1 MARFTLIQTNF
12 TAGELSP
19 RMYGRIDIA
28 RYQNG
33 AMLMENCWPVVH
45 GGGVRRYGTL
55 HCGAAK
61 YPDRKAV
68 LVPYVFNTQQA
79 YMCEFGDLYVRI
91 YFPDG
96 SYSGVELAS
105 PYSQEMLG
113 QLEFVQ
119 GADTMFLFHS
129 TVPIYRLRRIT
140 NTEWSLAP
148 APFVTKPFDERGID
162 FSTSIAINDPTV
174 GAGRTMTSA
183 VSAFLASDVGRE
195 IWSSAG
201 VARITASVMIPDPGG
216 PPGTMMASPTD
227 VTVEVLNAFPGVSM
241 PSWSLKGSPQTANT
255 LSAFTPV
262 GAVVTM
268 TLAAAG
274 WRAAD
279 VGKFVK
285 INGGLLEITAYTSP
299 LVVSALIRSAPTSA
313 TASPAN
319 AWTLESSVW
328 NDVDGYPGSGTLYQ
342 QRLAVAGS
350 PSFPQTIWESRTGE
364 YLNFELGTKDDDA
377 FTFNLSSDQINP
389 ILHMAQMNALIP
401 LTYGGEFTLTG
412 GVEKPITPTNIQS
425 KNPSVYGCNRVRPVR
440 IGNELYFVQRAG
452 RKLRAMAYK
461 YDSDSY
467 GSPDMSVLSEHA
479 TKSGI
484 VSMAYQQEPESIL
497 FMVRADGV
505 LATMTVDRDQDV
517 IGWARQVTD
526 GYYESVSA
534 IPAEGGDQIWAIVR
548 RNINGQNVRY
558 IERFVEGCQVDDGIA
573 ATSVAGQATWGG
585 LAHLEGKT
593 VDILADDVVMPQQV
607 VVGGQVTIPRNA
619 FEVQIGLHFTTRI
632 KTLTPEVQGGTG
644 SAQGNSMRCG
654 EITLRFLE
662 TTGCKVNGQT
672 IAFRNL
678 GSNTLDKPSP
688 LFSGDHRLENL
699 GWERGRS
706 SIEITQDQPLPF
718 HLLCVI
724 KKMTIN
730 D

>member
-1 MARFTLIQTNF
+1 MARVTLIQTNF

-19 RMYGRIDIA
+19 RMYGRVDIA

-33 AMLMENCWPVVH
+33 AMKMENVWPVVH

-55 HCGAAK
+55 HCGSAK
-61 YPDRKAV
+61 YADRGAI
-68 LVPYVFNTQQA
+68 LIPYVFNTAQA

-96 SYSGVELAS
+96 TYSGVELVS
-105 PYSQEMLG
+105 PYSQAMLR
-113 QLEFVQ
+113 QIEFVQ
-119 GADTMFLFHS
+119 GADTMFLFHQG
-129 TVPIYRLRRIT
+129 VEINRLRRIT

-162 FSTSIAINDPTV
+162 FATGITLSDPSV
-174 GAGRTMTSA
+174 GTGRTMTSA
-183 VSAFLASDVGRE
+183 VSAFLAADVGRE
-195 IWSSAG
+195 VWSGAG
-201 VARITASVMIPDPGG
+201 VARITGVTS
-216 PPGTMMASPTD
+216 GTVA
-227 VTVEVLNAFPGVSM
+227 TVDVLNAFPSASL
-241 PSWSLKGSPQTANT
+241 PSWSMKGSPQTTNT

-268 TLAAAG
+268 TLGAAG
-274 WRAAD
+274 WRSDD

-285 INGGLLEITAYTSP
+285 INTGLLEITALTSTT
-299 LVVSALIRSAPTSA
+299 VVSAVIRVAPTSA
-313 TASPAN
+313 TAAPAN
-319 AWTLESSVW
+319 AWTLEASVW
-328 NDVDGYPGSGTLYQ
+328 NAVDGYPGSGTLYQ

-401 LTYGGEFTLTG
+401 LTYGGEFTMTG

-440 IGNELYFVQRAG
+440 IGNELYFIQRAG

-484 VSMAYQQEPESIL
+484 ISMAYQQEPESIL

-505 LATMTVDRDQDV
+505 MATMTVDRDQDV
-517 IGWARQVTD
+517 VGWARQVTD
-526 GYYESVSA
+526 GYFESVAA
-534 IPAEGGDQIWAIVR
+534 IPTEDGDQIWAIVR

-558 IERFVEGCQVDDGIA
+558 IERFVDGCQVDDGIF
-573 ATSVAGQATWGG
+573 ATSVAGQTTWGG

-593 VDILADDVVMPQQV
+593 VDIVADGVVMQQQV
-607 VVGGQVTIPRNA
+607 VAGGQVTLPRKA
-619 FEVQIGLHFTTRI
+619 FNVQIGLHYTSTI
-632 KTLTPEVQGGTG
+632 KTLTPEIQGGTG
-644 SAQGNSMRCG
+644 SAQGNSMRCA

-662 TTGCKVNGQT
+662 TTGCKINGQT

-678 GSNTLDKPSP
+678 GSSTLDKPPP

-699 GWERGRS
+699 GWDRGAS

-724 KKMTIN
+724 KKMTFN